1 MDFIDQNNAILEKY
15 GQIVDSDYK
24 EPGIDGH
31 FGDCRKGLENDH
43 SDIRMHEDVQS
54 NR

>member
-1 MDFIDQNNAILEKY
+1 MDFIDRNNAILEKY

-31 FGDCRKGLENDH
+31 FGDCRKEVLKGLENDH
-43 SDIRMHEDVQS
+43 NDTDA
-54 NR
+54 